1 MRPRRRGL
9 TLVEVLIAIV
19 LLGIVGA
26 GITRLL
32 SSQMRF
38 FSRTSNQREARAVS
52 RNALNLVRQEL
63 RMVEPRGIVAASA
76 DSVRVRLP
84 YAMGIYC
91 GANTVTFAPVD
102 SVILSLA
109 TYGGYAYRDTT
120 SGAVTTYVA
129 AGTGTLSNGNAAT
142 CTGNGIT
149 PVPGGTL
156 RIVQPNMPITTLG
169 VPVFLFHDVTFRFA
183 NSTLVPGR
191 TALWRQRAGGT
202 AEEVAVPFDA
212 TSRFRFYVNGAAT
225 AQDAVP
231 GTLNTMTGLELVLRG
246 ESERTLAGSNA
257 PVEALTRV
265 PIFFRNAVQ

>member
-1 MRPRRRGL
+1 MRGRRRGL

-19 LLGIVGA
+19 LLGIVGV

-32 SSQMRF
+32 SSQMGF
-38 FSRTSNQREARAVS
+38 FSRATNQRDARAVS

-91 GANTVTFAPVD
+91 GLNTVTFAPVD
-102 SVILSLA
+102 SVVWSLA
-109 TYGGYAYRDTT
+109 AYGGYAYRDTVA
-120 SGAVTTYVA
+120 GAQTTYVA
-129 AGTGTLSNGNAAT
+129 AGTGTIANGLPAVCTAA
-142 CTGNGIT
+142 GIT
-149 PVPGGTL
+149 PVPDGRL
-156 RIVQPNMPITTLG
+156 RILQPNVPITTLG
-169 VPVFLFHDVTFRFA
+169 APVFLFQEVTFRFA
-183 NSTLVPGR
+183 TSTLVPGR

-212 TSRFRFYVNGAAT
+212 TSRFRFYVNGAAI

-246 ESERTLAGSNA
+246 ESERTLAGSNT
-257 PVEALTRV
+257 PIEALTRV

>member
-1 MRPRRRGL
+1 MRTRRRGL
-9 TLVEVLIAIV
+9 TLIEVLIAIV

-38 FSRTSNQREARAVS
+38 FSRATNQRDARAVS

-63 RMVEPRGIVAASA
+63 RMVEPRGIVAAGA
-76 DSVRVRLP
+76 DSIRVRLP
-84 YAMGIYC
+84 YAMGVYC

-102 SVILSLA
+102 SVVWSMA
-109 TYGGYAYRDTT
+109 AYGGYAYRDTT
-120 SGAVTTYVA
+120 TGAVTTYLA
-129 AGTGTLSNGNAAT
+129 AGTGTLTSGASAT

-149 PVPGGTL
+149 PVPGGL
-156 RIVQPNMPITTLG
+156 LWIVQPNVPITTLG
-169 VPVFLFHDVTFRFA
+169 APIFLFQDVTFRFA

-212 TSRFRFYVNGAAT
+212 TSRFRFYVNGGTVASDT
-225 AQDAVP
+225 VP
-231 GTLNTMTGLELVLRG
+231 GALNTMTGLELVLRG
-246 ESERTLAGSNA
+246 ESERTPPGSNA
-257 PVEALTRV
+257 PIEALTRV